1 VYESEDK
8 KTFTDYDLAA
18 EDIEVELTC
27 DYNCLVKYEDGKNKV
42 DFTCSHKKID
52 KLAWAWY
59 YTFMNKFYATVV
71 VPYSGPKRPR

>member
-1 VYESEDK
+1 MKKEVKLAKGVRGFLLYNPYTEKHFFRVYESEDK

-42 DFTCSHKKID
+42 DFTCSHKKD
-52 KLAWAWY
+52 
-59 YTFMNKFYATVV
+59 
-71 VPYSGPKRPR
+71 